1 MINLR
6 RAVQVAMVVT
16 PLTVAA
22 APQQA
27 GPPVGQQPAA
37 QQPAAPQPAA
47 PPAAQAVPGTV
58 PCPAPT
64 PPATMPTRFFNAPAG
79 MLMIPVLSTKVD
91 DFEKFLGYV
100 QDALAKSTD
109 KAVREQATGWRFF
122 KIPEPGPNGDV
133 LFAFLLDPAVP
144 CVDYG
149 LLPILNAAVSDAKQ
163 LDDIWNLYKGS
174 VKNGVFLMNLVPVT
188 PSSAP
193 SPK

>member
-1 MINLR
+1 MIDLR

-27 GPPVGQQPAA
+27 GPTVGQQPAA
-37 QQPAAPQPAA
+37 RQPATPAT
-47 PPAAQAVPGTV
+47 QAVPGTV
-58 PCPAPT
+58 TCPVPT
-64 PPATMPTRFFNAPAG
+64 PPATMPTRSFIAPAG

-100 QDALAKSTD
+100 QDALAKTTD
-109 KAVREQATGWRFF
+109 KAMREQAKGWRFF

-149 LLPILNAAVSDAKQ
+149 LMPILNAAVPDGKQ
-163 LDDIWNLYKGS
+163 LDEIWNLYKGS
-174 VKNGVFLMNLVPVT
+174 VRNGGYLMNLVPVT
-188 PSSAP
+188 PAAAQ

>member
-1 MINLR
+1 MIDFR
-6 RAVQVAMVVT
+6 RAVQIALVVA

-22 APQQA
+22 APPQA
-27 GPPVGQQPAA
+27 GPQPAA
-37 QQPAAPQPAA
+37 QQPAA

-58 PCPAPT
+58 TCPAPT

-79 MLMIPVLSTKVD
+79 MLMIPVLSTKVE

-109 KAVREQATGWRFF
+109 ATVREQAKGWRFF
-122 KIPEPGPNGDV
+122 KMAEPGPNGDV

-149 LLPILNAAVSDAKQ
+149 LQSILNAAVSDEKQ
-163 LDDIWNLYKGS
+163 LVEIWNLYKGS
-174 VKNGVFLMNLVPVT
+174 VKSGGHLMNLVPVT
-188 PSSAP
+188 PSPAP
-193 SPK
+193 PK